1 MTLEEVCEKYGVAQS
16 SMTNAF
22 PRTQKAI
29 LKKHGVKIIKEGRG
43 KTAVYTE
50 EWEDDKRAITMY
62 EEVKDTVMITNES
75 FKLMNWD
82 FMVFLAII
90 TTPMFVFRGSF
101 EDFLRYVEVP
111 VSDANIITLKGALSS
126 LEERNLISYNLDR
139 TNNKYF
145 VAALYRKVEEEMQ
158 IGIGMVR
165 TCKQLAE
172 KHKKR
177 SWVPLLKTW
186 LSINVLADNQ
196 PYTMRDIET
205 MTGLSAYQ
213 IKEANKILKEAEIFK
228 TSRAY
233 ANYQKCIGMYVD
245 MNGFYNK

>member
-90 TTPMFVFRGSF
+90 TTQC
-101 EDFLRYVEVP
+101 LYLEV
-111 VSDANIITLKGALSS
+111 VLK
-126 LEERNLISYNLDR
+126 
-139 TNNKYF
+139 
-145 VAALYRKVEEEMQ
+145 
-158 IGIGMVR
+158 
-165 TCKQLAE
+165 
-172 KHKKR
+172 
-177 SWVPLLKTW
+177 
-186 LSINVLADNQ
+186 
-196 PYTMRDIET
+196 
-205 MTGLSAYQ
+205 
-213 IKEANKILKEAEIFK
+213 IF
-228 TSRAY
+228 
-233 ANYQKCIGMYVD
+233 
-245 MNGFYNK
+245 